1 MPNKATSLAILDAD
15 GRVVT
20 FVRLD
25 VPDGWTPPEGCTAV
39 PDNELPQGWQRA
51 PSADPVPPSIS
62 PRQARLWLV
71 RSGVSLA
78 SIDATIASI
87 TDAVTR
93 ESVRVEWEY
102 GLEVQRSSP
111 WLSALGAALGLD
123 DDTLDQ
129 AFREAATL

>member
-1 MPNKATSLAILDAD
+1 MSENATSLAILDAD

-25 VPDGWTPPEGCTAV
+25 VPDGWTPPEGFTAV
-39 PDNELPQGWQRA
+39 PDDELPPGWQRA
-51 PSADPVPPSIS
+51 PSTDPVPPTIS

-71 RSGVSLA
+71 AHGVTLA
-78 SIDATIASI
+78 SIDETIGSI
-87 TDAVTR
+87 TDDLTR

-123 DDTLDQ
+123 DDALDQ

>member
-1 MPNKATSLAILDAD
+1 MDSLAIMRESD
-15 GRVVT
+15 GRVLT
-20 FVRLD
+20 FVRAD
-25 VPDGWTPPEGCTAV
+25 VPDRWTPPAGTRAV
-39 PDNELPQGWQRA
+39 PAGDLPTGWA
-51 PSADPVPPSIS
+51 MADDTSPVPPSIS

-71 RSGVSLA
+71 AHGITLA
-78 SIDATIASI
+78 SIDETIGSI
-87 TDAVTR
+87 TDDLTR

-123 DDTLDQ
+123 DDALDQ

>member
-1 MPNKATSLAILDAD
+1 MTHFIACIAEDDSVTVLSDCEP
-15 GRVVT
+15 GRVVHPPWL
-20 FVRLD
+20 VVDLAGLEALKARAAASV
-25 VPDGWTPPEGCTAV
+25 VPT
-39 PDNELPQGWQRA
+39 
-51 PSADPVPPSIS
+51 SIS

-71 RSGVSLA
+71 SHGVTLA
-78 SIDATIASI
+78 SIDEAIASI
-87 TDAVTR
+87 TDDVTR

-123 DDTLDQ
+123 DDALDQ

>member
-1 MPNKATSLAILDAD
+1 MPAGDLPTGWAMADDTS
-15 GRVVT
+15 
-20 FVRLD
+20 
-25 VPDGWTPPEGCTAV
+25 
-39 PDNELPQGWQRA
+39 
-51 PSADPVPPSIS
+51 PVPPSIS

-71 RSGVSLA
+71 AHGITLA
-78 SIDATIASI
+78 SIDETIGSI
-87 TDAVTR
+87 TDDLTR

-123 DDTLDQ
+123 DDALDQ

>member
-1 MPNKATSLAILDAD
+1 MAYFNACIAED
-15 GRVVT
+15 GSVTVASDCEPDRVVS
-20 FVRLD
+20 
-25 VPDGWTPPEGCTAV
+25 PPWAV
-39 PDNELPQGWQRA
+39 VSAEDLEKMKADAAANRG
-51 PSADPVPPSIS
+51 PSSIS

-71 RSGVSLA
+71 ARGVTLA
-78 SIDATIASI
+78 SIDETIGSI
-87 TDAVTR
+87 TDDVTR

-123 DDTLDQ
+123 DDALDQ